1 MRWILLAV
9 VALGLMACSHQ
20 PLRCEGSLQPINAG
34 TPGPTL
40 PPARVAP

>member
-1 MRWILLAV
+1 MRWIPGVL
-9 VALGLMACSHQ
+9 VALGLMACTHQ

-34 TPGPTL
+34 TPGSTL